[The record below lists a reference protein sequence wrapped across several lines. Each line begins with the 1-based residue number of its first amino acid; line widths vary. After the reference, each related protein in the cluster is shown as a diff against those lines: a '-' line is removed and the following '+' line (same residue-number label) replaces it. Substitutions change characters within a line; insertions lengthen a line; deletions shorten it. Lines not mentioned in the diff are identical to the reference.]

1 MRDKKCY
8 HKLTIK
14 CHVNKSSN
22 SNTAIIQEHGGC
34 PLPASTTT
42 TTKSAKTELTQ
53 SAAREKLRKLYLV
66 QIIPAAY
73 ANSMNGCNCVCVCVI
88 MWTTTAALG
97 RCLCSTGL
105 SCQSTAL
112 HSHYFGRYVCVFVYM
127 RVNHNEMITNR
138 GAVVLLTM
146 NDSKKHP

>member
-73 ANSMNGCNCVCVCVI
+73 ANSMNGCNCVCVCHNVNDNGCSRPLLMFYRFI
-88 MWTTTAALG
+88 LSVHGSSFALF
-97 RCLCSTGL
+97 RPIC
-105 SCQSTAL
+105 
-112 HSHYFGRYVCVFVYM
+112 VCVRIY
-127 RVNHNEMITNR
+127 E
-138 GAVVLLTM
+138 
-146 NDSKKHP
+146 SESQ